1 MKMAAFVNHR
11 NYRRYLLA
19 VSCLLAAIL
28 IGLIR
33 LLTGPE
39 FALSL
44 FYILPIALATWY
56 AGRWFG
62 ITVSLASAASWLIA
76 DLKMLPAFSSAWIPY
91 LNETFRLAVFLII
104 TLILAKSKKT
114 MDGYKA
120 LSRTD
125 PLTGIPNRRAFYDLA
140 EMELNKARRYQKP
153 LSVLYV
159 DIDNFKN
166 INDHF
171 GHYTGDT
178 LLCSVAKM
186 IKSNIRAIDILGR
199 FGGDEFVILLAQTG
213 PESVALVAR
222 KLKDKLSHLVQ
233 RNNWPVTFSIG
244 AVTFERP
251 PARVD
256 QLIDTADSQMYFAK
270 NRGKNRIHYKF
281 VAENE
286 GSLPAVAL
294 GECRQLLSPME
305 PNLSVISILLP

>member
-33 LLTGPE
+33 FLTGPE

-56 AGRWFG
+56 AGRWVG
-62 ITVSLASAASWLIA
+62 ITVSLASAASWLFA
-76 DLKMLPAFSSAWIPY
+76 DLNMLPAFSRAWIPY

-244 AVTFERP
+244 AVTFENP
-251 PARVD
+251 PDSVEK
-256 QLIDTADSQMYFAK
+256 LIIAADEQMYNAK
-270 NRGKNRIHYKF
+270 MNGKNRIHYK
-281 VAENE
+281 VMEACD
-286 GSLPAVAL
+286 SLGPSSLDTRAVGL
-294 GECRQLLSPME
+294 
-305 PNLSVISILLP
+305 